1 MERRCGR
8 RWGVYVGHSAS
19 PPAAMRCVLNGG
31 RFFVTREA
39 TLRAFRISRSHWGQ
53 ALPERCPKSSRYYM
67 ALTEITRGYDRVM
80 GGLKEVLQ
88 ALEAL

>member
-1 MERRCGR
+1 M
-8 RWGVYVGHSAS
+8 GHSAS

-31 RFFVTREA
+31 RFLLRGRP
-39 TLRAFRISRSHWGQ
+39 TLRASRISRSHWGQ

-67 ALTEITRGYDRVM
+67 ALTEITRGYNRVM